1 MNVTFYGVR
10 GSTPCSCESNRR
22 YGGNTACVAVDL
34 PGMDPIVLDLGTGL
48 RFWGADLP
56 VDEPFH
62 GHALVTHLHWD
73 HVQGLPF
80 FAPVLRP
87 ESSLDIYGPAS
98 DDAALAVAFDE
109 FMSPPYFPV
118 RVADL
123 PGDLRFHAVTDGEFA
138 IGDAKIT
145 ARSVPHIGATTGY
158 RIERDGVAVV
168 YISDHQQPV
177 DGSLAIPDGVLELC
191 EGADLLIHDAQFTA
205 SEFVLKSDW
214 GHCTGD
220 FALAI
225 AAQAGVRRL
234 ALFHHDPGHDDVLID
249 SLLLEAREKAARTSI
264 GEVIAASEGLS
275 LSLRSARATAR

>member
-214 GHCTGD
+214 GHCTVD

>member
-1 MNVTFYGVR
+1 LNVTFYGVR

-22 YGGNTACVAVDL
+22 YGGNTACVALEL
-34 PGMDPIVLDLGTGL
+34 PGLDPIVLDLGTGL

-80 FAPVLRP
+80 FTPVLRP
-87 ESSLDIYGPAS
+87 ESSLDIYAPAPDS
-98 DDAALAVAFDE
+98 TALAVAFDE

-123 PGDLRFHAVTDGEFA
+123 PGELRFHAVAETEFA
-138 IGDAKIT
+138 IGDAKVT
-145 ARSVPHIGATTGY
+145 ARSIPHIGATNGY
-158 RIERDGVAVV
+158 RVERDGVAVV

-177 DGSLAIPDGVLELC
+177 DGSMAIPDGVLELC
-191 EGADLLIHDAQFTA
+191 ENADLLIHDAQFTA

-214 GHCTGD
+214 GHCTVD
-220 FALAI
+220 FALAV

-234 ALFHHDPGHDDVLID
+234 ALFHHDTGHDDVLID
-249 SLLLEAREKAARTSI
+249 SLLLEAREKAAKSPI
-264 GEVIAASEGLS
+264 GEIIAASEGLS
-275 LSLRSARATAR
+275 LSLRAARATAR